1 MNAGRT
7 GADSGSKKGG
17 SDNLPARID
26 DHPSAAARAL
36 SHLIEG
42 GSRVQGPAIKAYADR
57 LRRANPDATPAQIV
71 AKLEKQYLA
80 AVMAS
85 GAAVGSAAAFPG
97 IGTLVA
103 LSAVAGETVV
113 FLEATAVLVLAVAE
127 VYGIPSAHKERRRA
141 LVLAVLVGEDG
152 KHAVADLIGPGRTS
166 GAWLSEGAASLPLPA
181 VSQLN
186 SRLLKFFVKKYTLKR
201 GALAFGKMLP
211 VGIGALIGGG
221 GNRAMGKKIIGN
233 SRTAFGPA
241 PARWPVALHVLP
253 QISELEPGELDQR
266 EG

>member
-1 MNAGRT
+1 MGIGRSK
-7 GADSGSKKGG
+7 SGSGAG
-17 SDNLPARID
+17 TSRSDNLPAIID
-26 DHPSAAARAL
+26 EHPGAAAKML
-36 SHLIEG
+36 SGLIET
-42 GSRVQGPAIKAYADR
+42 GSRVQAPAIKAYVDR
-57 LRRANPDATPAQIV
+57 LRHANPDAGPAEIV
-71 AKLEKQYLA
+71 TKLEKQYLA

-113 FLEATAVLVLAVAE
+113 FLEATSVFVLAVAE
-127 VYGIPSAHKERRRA
+127 VYGIPADHRERRRA
-141 LVLAVLVGEDG
+141 LVLAVLVGEDS
-152 KHAVADLIGPGRTS
+152 KRAVADLIGPGRTS

-186 SRLLKFFVKKYTLKR
+186 SRLLKYFVKRYTLKR

-233 SRTAFGPA
+233 AHAAFGTP
-241 PARWPVALHVLP
+241 PARWPAALHVLRA
-253 QISELEPGELDQR
+253 IDTTG
-266 EG
+266 